1 MKTISNYWILYH
13 NWVLC
18 NNDYFK
24 LGELYDWALNNK
36 LKASIL
42 ITSVDQFYYR
52 LVSVLYNI
60 LNGDGYFDEDYWLW
74 DLASTQ

>member
-1 MKTISNYWILYH
+1 MKRISTYWILYH

-24 LGELYDWALNNK
+24 LGELYDWTLNNK

-42 ITSVDQFYYR
+42 ITFIDQFYYR
-52 LVSVLYNI
+52 LLYN
-60 LNGDGYFDEDYWLW
+60 YFDEDY
-74 DLASTQ
+74 